1 MCGHA
6 AMDLSEGHESN
17 TIAYVLPDKT
27 IPRKEVSE
35 HSILPVPQG
44 LPDAEHVPP
53 ESFSENDILPLYDEY
68 RPRLYRYMRSMQ
80 LGPEEAEEI
89 VQETF
94 MRLTIEFRKGGELEN
109 VRGWIVRVA
118 HNLAVNLLKKENGRI
133 VDADSRPAE
142 MRNLVDPS
150 SGPEETYSK
159 QERSRLM
166 HLTLS
171 GIKPQHRQCFQMRA
185 QGLTYKEIGLAMG
198 ISGQRAALLVKQV
211 GVRLAA
217 TCGCENVR

>member
-1 MCGHA
+1 MCGQA
-6 AMDLSEGHESN
+6 VTDLSEGHKS
-17 TIAYVLPDKT
+17 IAITHVSPSKT
-27 IPRKEVSE
+27 LQLEEVSE
-35 HSILPVPQG
+35 HSVLPVPQE
-44 LPDAEHVPP
+44 LTDAEHAGS
-53 ESFSENDILPLYDEY
+53 ESFGEKDILPLYDEY

-80 LGPEEAEEI
+80 LGPEQAEEI

-94 MRLTIEFRKGGELEN
+94 MRLTMQFRKGGELEN

-118 HNLAVNLLKKENGRI
+118 HNLAVNLLKKESGRI
-133 VDADSRPAE
+133 VDADSRLSE

-150 SGPEETYSK
+150 SGPEETYSR
-159 QERSRLM
+159 QERLKLM
-166 HLTLS
+166 HIVLS
-171 GIKPQHRQCFQMRA
+171 SLKPQHRQCFQMRA